1 MIILIVFIVV
11 LETGQFYVVLAFYVS
26 KTKFACMHAYT
37 KQFGSIAHVSG
48 FRSEQHENF
57 DGFHKTSCGFL
68 SNPKVKITEFGD
80 QQAGKILVRTKYFL
94 IRCTR
99 VTNLRGLCTLAGM
112 LGFGLP

>member
-48 FRSEQHENF
+48 FRSERHENF

-68 SNPKVKITEFGD
+68 SNPKLKL
-80 QQAGKILVRTKYFL
+80 KLPSLVISRPVRFL
-94 IRCTR
+94 CVQNTSSSD
-99 VTNLRGLCTLAGM
+99 VHG
-112 LGFGLP
+112 